1 MKIINYEQKYQ
12 EEYKSLSLEWLYE
25 NNLYEDVDG
34 EMLDNPKKEV
44 LDKGG
49 FIYLAKI
56 GNQIV
61 GTVTILPV
69 EERVFE
75 ILKLGVSKNHQG
87 LGIGRKLMEFCIEKA
102 KLLNAEKIILETN
115 TKLKSA
121 IRLYSKLGFKEIVH
135 LNTKYEM
142 SDFKMELLLVK

>member
-1 MKIINYEQKYQ
+1 MKIINYESKYQ
-12 EEYKSLSLEWLYE
+12 QEYKSLSLEWLYE

-56 GNQIV
+56 GDQIV

-142 SDFKMELLLVK
+142 SDFKMELLLIK

>member
-1 MKIINYEQKYQ
+1 MKIINYESKYQ
-12 EEYKSLSLEWLYE
+12 QEYKSLSLEWLYE

-56 GNQIV
+56 GDQIV

-102 KLLNAEKIILETN
+102 ELLNAEKIILETN

-121 IRLYSKLGFKEIVH
+121 IKLYSKLGFKEIVH

>member
-1 MKIINYEQKYQ
+1 MKIINYESKYQ
-12 EEYKSLSLEWLYE
+12 QEYKSLSLEWLYE

-56 GNQIV
+56 GDQIV

-121 IRLYSKLGFKEIVH
+121 IRLYSKLGFKEVVH

-142 SDFKMELLLVK
+142 SDFKMELLLAK